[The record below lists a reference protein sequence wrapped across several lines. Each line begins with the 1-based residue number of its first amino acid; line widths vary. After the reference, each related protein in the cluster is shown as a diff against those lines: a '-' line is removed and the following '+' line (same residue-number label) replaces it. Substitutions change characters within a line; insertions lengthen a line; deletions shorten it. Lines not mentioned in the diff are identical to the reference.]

1 MSLHTTSAPLAA
13 SATRLTV
20 DGSDRGGTDRSAS
33 PGLFAGL
40 LQEQK
45 LTAQPISQALPKGAG
60 ATAPAQGFRPT
71 LTPPP
76 AATTA
81 PAARSGDAGA
91 AEARRT
97 ERATVEA
104 HADSHRSADAR
115 TEAHRA
121 QARRTAAADAQRQL
135 QGARAA
141 AGAARSTAAQTDL
154 AASDD
159 VGAAKDAA
167 NRARDKAGKDADH
180 QVAANARH
188 EGSGSPVDPPVS
200 SAPGSESSRQGD
212 AAGDAGSTSGQGA
225 GDNNGNGSSSGNG
238 NGNDHGSR
246 AELAGVDA
254 GATQGGAASAAGRMS
269 TDRDVTGDAG
279 PAPALTAATR
289 GGAAHAGSAAAVSR
303 STSAALD
310 TSSDAAT
317 LASNNASTAAALR
330 GDGGGAAAGVSPHGS
345 GAEAQRVATA
355 HADSASSSMG
365 GGDVASS
372 FASALAGA
380 TAAAGQPVA
389 AASQGAAGVTA
400 QVPVPVDTPE
410 FGATVMLQV
419 GRFAAGGIEQATL
432 NLNPAELGP
441 IQIQITLDGRQA
453 SVDFG
458 AAHGHTR
465 DLLQAALSELAAA
478 LQGDGLTLAAARV
491 ADLPPTQVDR
501 SGASPW
507 SSPGA
512 ESQGSATSAGAD
524 AGQGGRANDGQ
535 PDSPG
540 NRQGGA
546 QVPGSTPMGGER
558 TQRLSGLGWG
568 QPDASAGAPHAG
580 GPRLGLDLYA

>member
-13 SATRLTV
+13 SATRLAV
-20 DGSDRGGTDRSAS
+20 DSADRGGSDRGAS
-33 PGLFAGL
+33 PGVFAGL

-45 LTAQPISQALPKGAG
+45 LTAQPNSQALLTSAG
-60 ATAPAQGFRPT
+60 AVVPAQGFRPT
-71 LTPPP
+71 LAPPP
-76 AATTA
+76 MATAAQ
-81 PAARSGDAGA
+81 AARLNDAGA

-141 AGAARSTAAQTDL
+141 AGPHRSARTDL

-159 VGAAKDAA
+159 VGATKGAA
-167 NRARDKAGKDADH
+167 HRAGDKAGKDADH

-225 GDNNGNGSSSGNG
+225 GDNNGNGSSKGNG
-238 NGNDHGSR
+238 DGNDHGSR

-279 PAPALTAATR
+279 PAPAFTAATR
-289 GGAAHAGSAAAVSR
+289 GGAAHAGSAAAVAR
-303 STSAALD
+303 STSAAID

-330 GDGGGAAAGVSPHGS
+330 GDGGGGVAAGVSPHGS
-345 GAEAQRVATA
+345 GTEARRVA
-355 HADSASSSMG
+355 SAGAETISSSTG
-365 GGDVASS
+365 GGDAASS

-380 TAAAGQPVA
+380 TAAAGQSA
-389 AASQGAAGVTA
+389 AATPQSAAGVTA
-400 QVPVPVDTPE
+400 QVPVPVDAPE
-410 FGATVMLQV
+410 FGATVMMQV

-441 IQIQITLDGRQA
+441 IQIHITLDGRQA

-465 DLLQAALSELAAA
+465 DLLQAAMSDLAAA

-491 ADLPPTQVDR
+491 ADLPTQVDR

-507 SSPGA
+507 SSPAA
-512 ESQGSATSAGAD
+512 ESQGSATAAGAD
-524 AGQGGRANDGQ
+524 AGQGGRANGGQ
-535 PDSPG
+535 PDNPG

-558 TQRLSGLGWG
+558 TQRLTGLGWG
-568 QPDASAGAPHAG
+568 QPDAPAGGPHAG
-580 GPRLGLDLYA
+580 ASRLGLDLYA